1 MEEEPGSYEGLPKI
15 WGVTACSGA
24 LTVYLSGRERGT
36 NSPYEQGKGGLWKN
50 NQCPTLPTFL
60 FKMLLVQHH
69 LVEGGWFG
77 EEVISN
83 PAWLGFAA
91 LLTARCERTEL
102 IYKDCE
108 QLDCGAG
115 LFLAEGK
122 IPSERKRNFVS
133 GGATSR
139 QHLPHANT
147 CSHNLLQPEKSEGW
161 SKNQTDKVQDP
172 LLALAHSGLVTLAK
186 SLLSLVFLFVMGRG
200 EPVAFVKRSRSKNKL
215 VLRTVTSCWK

>member
-1 MEEEPGSYEGLPKI
+1 MS
-15 WGVTACSGA
+15 
-24 LTVYLSGRERGT
+24 REKEDCG
-36 NSPYEQGKGGLWKN
+36 KN

-69 LVEGGWFG
+69 LVEGR
-77 EEVISN
+77 EEVMSN
-83 PAWLGFAA
+83 PAWLGVAA

-115 LFLAEGK
+115 LFLTEGK

-200 EPVAFVKRSRSKNKL
+200 EPVAFVKCSRSKNKL